1 MNLGKLLSLLVSL
14 NFYFY
19 YIWNNKDANYIELLW
34 KLHKLGNICEHN
46 IVTRF

>member
-19 YIWNNKDANYIELLW
+19 YIWNNKDVNYIELLW
-34 KLHKLGNICEHN
+34 KLDNICEHN

>member
-19 YIWNNKDANYIELLW
+19 YIWNNKDVNYIELLW
-34 KLHKLGNICEHN
+34 KLDKLDNICEHN